1 MPTKNRKRAFI
12 LILFLVAIGLGFAAG
27 SAEAFPNPLKFFG
40 WSAAEPTPA
49 PAAPAPASAPM
60 RPAVG
65 VPDSFAPIAHAA
77 RPAVVNVATTQTV
90 RTQGFPGF
98 GPGQQQ
104 PFSQQDPFFQF
115 FRHFFGP
122 MPRSFTQ
129 RALGSGV
136 IIDKDGYIVTNAH
149 VVKGADKIVVTLHD
163 GHEHGRAVDAKVVG
177 VDEKTDVALL
187 KIPSSGDL
195 PVATL
200 GDSDAIH
207 VGDWVVAIGNP
218 FGLSETVTAGIV
230 SAKGRVIGQG
240 PYDDFIQT
248 DASINPG
255 NSGGPLLNLQ
265 DQVIGINSAIYS
277 QSGGNIG
284 IGFAIP
290 INLVKS
296 VVAQLKAHGKV
307 IRGWLGVAIQD
318 ITPDLA
324 KSFGLKQAEGAL
336 VADVTPDS
344 PAARAG
350 VERGDIIVK
359 YNGTHIAAAH
369 QLPELVAGTEIGK
382 AVPIEV
388 LRNGEPKTL
397 SVTIA
402 EMPAHMA
409 AAGSAP
415 AAGDWG
421 LTVSDITPNL
431 AHRFGLKEGAGVV
444 VTEVDPNSPA
454 GAAGLQPGD
463 VIVEADRKPVHN
475 VTEYDQALAHATN
488 QVLFLVDRQGQRFFV
503 ALSRSQ

>member
-1 MPTKNRKRAFI
+1 MHVKNRKRVFI
-12 LILFLVAIGLGFAAG
+12 LILFLVAVALGFAAG
-27 SAEAFPNPLKFFG
+27 RAEAFPNPLKFFG
-40 WSAAEPTPA
+40 GSAAEPTPA
-49 PAAPAPASAPM
+49 PAAPM
-60 RPAVG
+60 PAV
-65 VPDSFAPIAHAA
+65 VPPRLPESFAPIAHAA

-98 GPGQQQ
+98 GPGQQ

-163 GHEHGRAVDAKVVG
+163 GREHGRAVDAKVVG

-195 PVATL
+195 PMATL

-359 YNGTHIAAAH
+359 YNGTHIEAAH

-382 AVPIEV
+382 TVPIEV
-388 LRNGEPKTL
+388 LRNGESKTL

-402 EMPAHMA
+402 EMPAHLA

-431 AHRFGLKEGAGVV
+431 AHRLGLKEGAGVV

-463 VIVEADRKPVHN
+463 VIVEADRKPVHDVAQYN
-475 VTEYDQALAHATN
+475 QALAHATN
-488 QVLFLVDRQGQRFFV
+488 QVLFLVDRHGQRFFV
-503 ALSRSQ
+503 ALSH

>member
-1 MPTKNRKRAFI
+1 MPMKNRKRVFI
-12 LILFLVAIGLGFAAG
+12 LILFLVALALGFAAG
-27 SAEAFPNPLKFFG
+27 SAEAFPNPLRYFG
-40 WSAAEPTPA
+40 WSKVEPTPA
-49 PAAPAPASAPM
+49 PAAPAPA
-60 RPAVG
+60 PAVPPASG
-65 VPDSFAPIAHAA
+65 VQVPVSFAPIAHAA
-77 RPAVVNVATTQTV
+77 RPAVVNVATTETV
-90 RTQGFPGF
+90 HTQGFPGF
-98 GPGQQQ
+98 GPGQQ
-104 PFSQQDPFFQF
+104 PFSGQDPFFQF

-163 GHEHGRAVDAKVVG
+163 GHSHGRAVDAKVVG
-177 VDEKTDVALL
+177 IDEKTDVALL
-187 KIPSSGDL
+187 KVPSSGDL
-195 PVATL
+195 PVLTL
-200 GDSDAIH
+200 GDSDALH

-265 DQVIGINSAIYS
+265 GEVIGINSAIYS

-296 VVAQLKAHGKV
+296 VVAQLKTHGKV

-350 VERGDIIVK
+350 LQRGDIIVE
-359 YNGTHIAAAH
+359 YNGTHIEAAH
-369 QLPELVAGTEIGK
+369 QLPELVASTEIGK
-382 AVPIEV
+382 TVPIKV
-388 LRNGEPKTL
+388 LRNGQSKAL
-397 SVTIA
+397 SMTVA

-409 AAGSAP
+409 PAGTAT

-421 LTVSDITPNL
+421 LTVSDVTPQL
-431 AHRFGLKEGAGVV
+431 ARQFGLKETTGVV
-444 VTEVDPNSPA
+444 ITDVAPNSPA

-463 VIVEADRKPVHN
+463 VIVEADHQTVHD
-475 VTEYDQALAHATN
+475 VTQYNQALAHATN
-488 QVLFLVDRQGQRFFV
+488 QVLLLVDRQGQRFFV
-503 ALSRSQ
+503 ALTRSQ

>member
-1 MPTKNRKRAFI
+1 MPMKNRKRVFI
-12 LILFLVAIGLGFAAG
+12 LILFLVALGLGFAAG
-27 SAEAFPNPLKFFG
+27 SAEAFPNPLKYFG
-40 WSAAEPTPA
+40 WSKAEPTPA
-49 PAAPAPASAPM
+49 PSAPAPAPAAP
-60 RPAVG
+60 RVSG
-65 VPDSFAPIAHAA
+65 VQLPDSFAPIAHAA
-77 RPAVVNVATTQTV
+77 RPAVVNVATTETV
-90 RTQGFPGF
+90 HTRGFPGF
-98 GPGQQQ
+98 GPGQQ
-104 PFSQQDPFFQF
+104 PFSGQDPFFQF

-163 GHEHGRAVDAKVVG
+163 GHSHGRAVDAKVVG
-177 VDEKTDVALL
+177 IDEKTDVALL
-187 KIPSSGDL
+187 KVPSSGDL
-195 PVATL
+195 PVLTL
-200 GDSDAIH
+200 GDSDALH

-265 DQVIGINSAIYS
+265 GEVIGINSAIYS

-296 VVAQLKAHGKV
+296 VVAQLKTHGKV

-324 KSFGLKQAEGAL
+324 KSFGLKQAGGAL

-350 VERGDIIVK
+350 LQRGDIIVE
-359 YNGTHIAAAH
+359 YDGTHIEAAH
-369 QLPELVAGTEIGK
+369 QLPELVASTDIGK
-382 AVPIEV
+382 TVPIKV
-388 LRNGEPKTL
+388 LRNGESKTL
-397 SVTIA
+397 SITVA

-409 AAGSAP
+409 APGTAP
-415 AAGDWG
+415 EASDWG
-421 LTVSDITPNL
+421 VTVSDVTPQL
-431 AHRFGLKEGAGVV
+431 ARQFGLKETTGVV
-444 VTEVDPNSPA
+444 ITDVAPNSPA

-463 VIVEADRKPVHN
+463 IIVEADHQIVHN
-475 VTEYDQALAHATN
+475 VTQYDQALAHATD